1 MMLMAGDVA
10 QQRHDNPSESGA
22 NGDVGLRQAMVL
34 GHLGIEPFDH
44 ERSAAGTYELGVTAH
59 DSALD
64 RPALDRKR
72 GERAGAAR
80 GASIEPGATATV
92 ESVEF
97 LALSPSITVEVH
109 FLSDARPWRDDP
121 PRRLGDEPSARTLEP
136 ASRGCVTDRGAGTM
150 VRIDDLSPMPFA
162 LRQAIFIALQ
172 DGDGEFRARFGEAE
186 IEITGDSPE
195 QAIAN
200 LKSLIVAT
208 YEDLVDAAP
217 EVLDH
222 RRRRQRRVLADLLRY
237 DGAAEV

>member
-34 GHLGIEPFDH
+34 GHLDIEPFDH
-44 ERSAAGTYELGVTAH
+44 ERSAAGTYELGFTAH

-72 GERAGAAR
+72 GE
-80 GASIEPGATATV
+80 
-92 ESVEF
+92 
-97 LALSPSITVEVH
+97 
-109 FLSDARPWRDDP
+109 
-121 PRRLGDEPSARTLEP
+121 
-136 ASRGCVTDRGAGTM
+136 
-150 VRIDDLSPMPFA
+150 
-162 LRQAIFIALQ
+162 
-172 DGDGEFRARFGEAE
+172 FRARFSEAE

-195 QAIAN
+195 PAIAN

-208 YEDLVDAAP
+208 YEDLVDAAA
-217 EVLDH
+217 EVLGH
-222 RRRRQRRVLADLLRY
+222 RQRRQRRVRADLLRY